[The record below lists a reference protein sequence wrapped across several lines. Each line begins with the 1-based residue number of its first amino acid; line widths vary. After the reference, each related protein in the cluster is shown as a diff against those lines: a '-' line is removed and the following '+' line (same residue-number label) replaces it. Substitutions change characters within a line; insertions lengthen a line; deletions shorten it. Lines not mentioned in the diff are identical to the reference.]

1 MLGGKRRVDELRGG
15 WSWRQ
20 VPIFAEKATKPRQRK
35 ERQRQRSGGAFV
47 LPWRR
52 DLEGWKAGW
61 EGQPKPRCHAR
72 EGRKKKILQL
82 HHLGKGN
89 IFKRR
94 ERSRTGNE
102 RLASQLPRTSYM
114 VFLCCFVRGR
124 RVCAG
129 RPDTGTGASSGWET
143 LFAADDPLASW
154 PPECL
159 ACIRPQDFL
168 FFCLLLRVGLG
179 QLLWRAPSCITF
191 LASKTV

>member
-1 MLGGKRRVDELRGG
+1 MAERCGGVESGVGGAAKAPVPRKGRKEKKRFCNSTIWVRGIFSRGG
-15 WSWRQ
+15 
-20 VPIFAEKATKPRQRK
+20 EK
-35 ERQRQRSGGAFV
+35 
-47 LPWRR
+47 
-52 DLEGWKAGW
+52 
-61 EGQPKPRCHAR
+61 
-72 EGRKKKILQL
+72 
-82 HHLGKGN
+82 
-89 IFKRR
+89 
-94 ERSRTGNE
+94 SRTGNE

-179 QLLWRAPSCITF
+179 QLLWRAPSYITF
-191 LASKTV
+191 LAGKTV

>member
-1 MLGGKRRVDELRGG
+1 MHLHWHGGEMWRGGKRGGRGSQSPG
-15 WSWRQ
+15 
-20 VPIFAEKATKPRQRK
+20 ATKGK
-35 ERQRQRSGGAFV
+35 E
-47 LPWRR
+47 
-52 DLEGWKAGW
+52 
-61 EGQPKPRCHAR
+61 
-72 EGRKKKILQL
+72 RKKKILQL

-89 IFKRR
+89 ILKRR
-94 ERSRTGNE
+94 GKSRTGNE

-168 FFCLLLRVGLG
+168 FFCLLESRSGAALVESPILHHLPSKQDGLMNDI
-179 QLLWRAPSCITF
+179 LVVSCIRR
-191 LASKTV
+191 